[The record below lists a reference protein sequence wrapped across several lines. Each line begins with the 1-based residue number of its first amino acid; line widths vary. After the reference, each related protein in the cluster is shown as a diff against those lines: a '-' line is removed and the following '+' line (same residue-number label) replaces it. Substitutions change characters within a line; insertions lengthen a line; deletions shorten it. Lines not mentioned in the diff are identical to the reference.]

1 MRLSWQRLV
10 RCDDAASAWSSRL
23 RSEGEAAG
31 ALELLVDRV
40 DLQQDGIQLSIK
52 LPTESFE
59 NLAGRGR
66 LTSNSPG

>member
-1 MRLSWQRLV
+1 V

-40 DLQQDGIQLSIK
+40 ELQQDGIQLSIK